1 MPLNLG
7 IWRIVASALVILFLS
22 PNQRIDGAP
31 VVPCYF
37 IFGNSKNDNRNNN
50 SIDTVVK
57 ANFPPFGIDYPD
69 GPTGRFTNGKSMADL
84 IDQGCCS
91 IGKNHGFSTCVPHLT
106 PCKNRDQYV
115 FWDAYH
121 PTEAAYQVLVK
132 KLFGKNARSYTYPVT
147 ILQLAELRMR
157 LPFDGSGRRLENSV

>member
-1 MPLNLG
+1 MIGCTPHVLA
-7 IWRIVASALVILFLS
+7 R
-22 PNQRIDGAP
+22 
-31 VVPCYF
+31 
-37 IFGNSKNDNRNNN
+37 
-50 SIDTVVK
+50 
-57 ANFPPFGIDYPD
+57 YP
-69 GPTGRFTNGKSMADL
+69 RGKSQCVEEFHMPIRIYNAKLKSLVDRL
-84 IDQGCCS
+84 NKDYSDAKFVYVDDFSNMQELLDRPSSYDQGCCS